1 MSPSIWQ
8 LLIVLAIVLVL
19 FGAKRLRSLGTDLG
33 GAVKGFKQSM
43 REGEE
48 DEPKDESRDGREA
61 ESGRLGSNDDAS
73 GDHRFEGEREGE
85 DAGSR
90 K

>member
-19 FGAKRLRSLGTDLG
+19 FGAKRLRNLGTDLG

-43 REGEE
+43 READE
-48 DEPKDESRDGREA
+48 DEPKDESKEESST
-61 ESGRLGSNDDAS
+61 ESGRLGSQDDTS
-73 GDHRFEGEREGE
+73 GDHRFEGERESE

>member
-48 DEPKDESRDGREA
+48 EEPKDDRES
-61 ESGRLGSNDDAS
+61 ESGRLGSGEDTS